1 MAAVLEQA
9 LAADLKEGGAADGQ
23 APAEG
28 VGGQP
33 DRVVHGGS
41 CGGGGCL
48 GQRGR
53 LPKALKPEPAKRLQQ
68 RLPPLDLSLMLLQ
81 VHDQLLQGQGG
92 VEGELGDDVA
102 AVAAERVQAIV
113 DAA

>member
-9 LAADLKEGGAADGQ
+9 LTADLKEGGAADGQ

-33 DRVVHGGS
+33 DRVVHGS
-41 CGGGGCL
+41 SGGGCL

-102 AVAAERVQAIV
+102 AVAAERVQAVV

>member
-41 CGGGGCL
+41 GGGLPGAAGEATEGITRRCNQQCNDLRSAITVLKL
-48 GQRGR
+48 G
-53 LPKALKPEPAKRLQQ
+53 
-68 RLPPLDLSLMLLQ
+68 
-81 VHDQLLQGQGG
+81 
-92 VEGELGDDVA
+92 A
-102 AVAAERVQAIV
+102 AV
-113 DAA
+113 

>member
-1 MAAVLEQA
+1 MPEEPGAPAAGVLGHHMAPVLEQA

-41 CGGGGCL
+41 GGG
-48 GQRGR
+48 
-53 LPKALKPEPAKRLQQ
+53 LPGAAGEAT
-68 RLPPLDLSLMLLQ
+68 
-81 VHDQLLQGQGG
+81 
-92 VEGELGDDVA
+92 EGE
-102 AVAAERVQAIV
+102 ER
-113 DAA
+113 